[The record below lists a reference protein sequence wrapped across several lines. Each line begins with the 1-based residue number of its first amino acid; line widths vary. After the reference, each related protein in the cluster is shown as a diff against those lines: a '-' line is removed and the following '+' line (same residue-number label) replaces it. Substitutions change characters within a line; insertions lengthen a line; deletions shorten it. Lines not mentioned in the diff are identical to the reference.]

1 MKYASIESLAG
12 GGNFGQVSN
21 QAMLRKH
28 LSQITRISENALF
41 QIEDISKTPNK
52 YSPFVNDIII
62 LHFLKII
69 NNSG

>member
-28 LSQITRISENALF
+28 LSQITR
-41 QIEDISKTPNK
+41 
-52 YSPFVNDIII
+52 
-62 LHFLKII
+62 FLEI
-69 NNSG
+69 GVF